1 MDALERLSQALARN
15 PKAKKLYETM
25 PPPDQREYVRLIEE
39 AKLSATKEQ
48 RTHDAIEHIMAWES
62 RKLDNQYSGTP
73 LAKKL
78 GIKYGTNIVIH
89 APAGYE
95 GLLKLDTSIVLLS
108 RLQPGADFIQA
119 FFTAR
124 RRLENDF
131 EALKNNLRSSG
142 QLWISWPKK
151 TSKMETDLNDNVV
164 REIGLMH
171 GLVDVKIAAI
181 DDDWSGLKFVYRVK
195 DR

>member
-1 MDALERLSQALARN
+1 MDALERLQTALAAN
-15 PKAKKLYETM
+15 PRAKKLYDAM
-25 PPPDQREYVRLIEE
+25 PPEQQREYVRLIEE

-48 RTHDAIEHIMAWES
+48 RTKDAIEHILAFES
-62 RKLDNQYSGTP
+62 RKLDIAYSAAP

-89 APAGYE
+89 APASYE
-95 GLLKLDTSIVLLS
+95 DLLKLDTQVVLHT
-108 RLQPGADFIQA
+108 RMRPGADFIQA
-119 FFTAR
+119 FFTSR

-131 EALKNNLRSSG
+131 ETLKTHLRSSG
-142 QLWISWPKK
+142 QLWISWPKQ
-151 TSKMETDLNDNVV
+151 TSQIETDLNDNLV
-164 REIGLMH
+164 REIGLGH

-181 DDDWSGLKFVYRVK
+181 DDDWSGMKFVYRVK